1 MGKEEWFRGKREKRK
16 RDDQEVVSPGKRRKK
31 EQKHEGEQEKES
43 RIVSVLFV
51 PFTPHGELARRL
63 TEAEKEMEKQT
74 GIRVKIVEKA
84 GTKLIDMLHKADPW
98 QGKDCGRELC
108 LLCSTKMETEK
119 GMEQDCTRRNIVY
132 ETWCRSCEEKEKE
145 RILEKKMEKE
155 EEKEAIMNIGLHKY
169 IG

>member
-1 MGKEEWFRGKREKRK
+1 MGKEKREREMIKK
-16 RDDQEVVSPGKRRKK
+16 LCLQEKRRKK

-43 RIVSVLFV
+43 RISSVLFV

-119 GMEQDCTRRNIVY
+119 GMEQDCTRRNIIY

-155 EEKEAIMNIGLHKY
+155 KEKEAMM
-169 IG
+169 